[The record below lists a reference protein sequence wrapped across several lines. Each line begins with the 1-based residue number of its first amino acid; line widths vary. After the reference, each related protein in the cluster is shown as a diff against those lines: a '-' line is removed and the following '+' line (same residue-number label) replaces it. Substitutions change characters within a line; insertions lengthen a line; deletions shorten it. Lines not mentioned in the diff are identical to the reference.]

1 MKYFTVSEN
10 PMICKKIT
18 QLKCV
23 INIFI
28 HYQTYLQN
36 KMVLGPKCVFSESVV
51 SLWEKIM
58 GKFAWFSRVI
68 KLKDTMDSELTSR
81 K

>member
-1 MKYFTVSEN
+1 
-10 PMICKKIT
+10 
-18 QLKCV
+18 
-23 INIFI
+23 
-28 HYQTYLQN
+28 
-36 KMVLGPKCVFSESVV
+36 MVLGPKCVFSESVV